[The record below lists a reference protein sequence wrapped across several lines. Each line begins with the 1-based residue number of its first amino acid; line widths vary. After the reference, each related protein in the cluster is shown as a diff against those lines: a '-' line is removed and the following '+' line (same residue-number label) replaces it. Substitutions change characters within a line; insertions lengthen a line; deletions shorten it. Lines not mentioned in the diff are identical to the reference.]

1 MWLGGDLPRFTL
13 ASVFSHAVAALSIG
27 TCFYRPRMPKRA
39 WLLGAACSVVP
50 DLDVIGF
57 RFGVRYGD
65 FWGHRGF
72 THSLVFAVLIAG
84 AVSLGFRS
92 GSSNIGRLP
101 LFSYLFLATASHGV
115 LDAMTNGGLGVA
127 FFSPFDNNR
136 YFFSWRPIRVSPI
149 GLGRLFS
156 ARGYLI
162 LQSELLWIWLPA
174 GVFAGLVLMFKRA
187 RKKDRL
193 EPSEER

>member
-1 MWLGGDLPRFTL
+1 M

-27 TCFYRPRMPKRA
+27 TCFSRPRMPKRV
-39 WLLGAACSVVP
+39 WLSGAACSMFP

-57 RFGVRYGD
+57 RFGVQYSD

-72 THSLVFAVLIAG
+72 THSLVFAFLIAG
-84 AVSLGFRS
+84 VVSLGFRS
-92 GSSNIGRLP
+92 GSSTIGRLP
-101 LFSYLFLATASHGV
+101 LFSYLFFAIASHGV

-127 FFSPFDNNR
+127 FLSPFDNSR

-149 GLGRLFS
+149 GMRGFFS
-156 ARGYLI
+156 PRAYLI

-174 GVFAGLVLMFKRA
+174 GVFAGLVFMLRRA
-187 RKKDRL
+187 QKEGRSGAR
-193 EPSEER
+193 